1 VSLPAISA
9 LVVSYKTGPR
19 LHEAL
24 YALKSDPDIT
34 EIILVDNGNPPAD
47 EAWIDRFVAAC
58 PKARLVR
65 EGDNPGFG
73 TAMNRAA
80 SEKARGD
87 LLLAC
92 NPDCVIKRGAMRP
105 MADALENAPRPAIVG
120 GRIFGLEGREERGAR
135 RNTLTLWNAIGLG
148 RWALDGTPE
157 PDGPV
162 RVGVVTGAFF
172 LIRAEDYRALGGF
185 DEAYFLHV
193 EDVDLCRRAIEA
205 GGSVT
210 YQPKAGRAALHVDV
224 RCAAGRGAGPQGR
237 QPQTLFPK
245 VRKDTGGEA
254 RRRADGAAD
263 RPCHAAARLGQVC
276 FNSGAASFPAAQA
289 RSLQSQSPV
298 PPRRRRASTRP
309 ESRRPASDGRARCPA
324 ATAPR
329 ANPAR
334 V

>member
-1 VSLPAISA
+1 MSPLPAISA
-9 LVVSYKTGPR
+9 LVVTYRTGPR

-24 YALKSDPDIT
+24 YALKGDPDIS
-34 EIILVDNGNPPAD
+34 EIVIVDNGNPTAEQD
-47 EAWIDRFVAAC
+47 WIDRFVAAC
-58 PKARLVR
+58 PKALLLR

-80 SEKARGD
+80 AKATGA

-105 MADALENAPRPAIVG
+105 MSDALESAPRPAIVG
-120 GRIFGLEGREERGAR
+120 GRIFGLDGQEERGAR

-157 PDGPV
+157 PAGPV
-162 RVGVVTGAFF
+162 RLGAVTGAFF

-210 YQPKAGRAALHVDV
+210 YQPQAGALHYTSTSDAP
-224 RCAAGRGAGPQGR
+224 RD
-237 QPQTLFPK
+237 K
-245 VRKDTGGEA
+245 VQAHKVESLKRYFRKFAKTPGEK
-254 RRRADGAAD
+254 
-263 RPCHAAARLGQVC
+263 
-276 FNSGAASFPAAQA
+276 F
-289 RSLQSQSPV
+289 
-298 PPRRRRASTRP
+298 
-309 ESRRPASDGRARCPA
+309 
-324 ATAPR
+324 ATALMVPLIGLAMR
-329 ANPAR
+329 LR
-334 V
+334 G